1 MPKPEHPYTPLLSY
15 QLKELHKLLH
25 RIYPGAE
32 EHLLEKYDLD
42 RIEELPQER
51 YEEVMEEAVT
61 FHAIKN
67 KRRK

>member
-15 QLKELHKLLH
+15 QIKELHKLLH

-42 RIEELPQER
+42 RLEELSQER
-51 YEEVMEEAVT
+51 YEEAMEEAALYNARK
-61 FHAIKN
+61 H
-67 KRRK
+67 KRL